1 MNNREK
7 GKALIL
13 TAERVIKR
21 DLGGAVKDGDFNM
34 VVRRAQEAVEL
45 VLKGALTVL
54 GIEYPKIHD
63 VGKVFAD
70 VVQRKVGTMES
81 EILEKI
87 IHISTRLSENRAPAF
102 YGERSYG
109 EGEAKEAHCD
119 ALFVLDKVKDLLKE
133 SMG

>member
-7 GKALIL
+7 GKVLIL
-13 TAERVIKR
+13 RAERVIKR
-21 DLGGAVKDGDFNM
+21 DLEGAVKDKDFDM

-45 VLKGALTVL
+45 VLKGALTIL

-119 ALFVLDKVKDLLKE
+119 ALFVLDRVKELLKE
-133 SMG
+133 GME

>member
-7 GKALIL
+7 GKVLIL
-13 TAERVIKR
+13 RAERVIRR
-21 DLGGAVKDGDFNM
+21 DLEGAVKDKDFDM

-45 VLKGALTVL
+45 VLKGALTIL

-119 ALFVLDKVKDLLKE
+119 ALFVLDKVKELLKE
-133 SMG
+133 GME

>member
-7 GKALIL
+7 GRALIL
-13 TAERVIKR
+13 RAERVIER
-21 DLGGAVKDGDFNM
+21 DLEGAVKDGDFNM
-34 VVRRAQEAVEL
+34 AVRRAQEAVEL

-70 VVQRKVGTMES
+70 VVRRKVGSVES

-87 IHISTRLSENRAPAF
+87 IHKW
-102 YGERSYG
+102 Y
-109 EGEAKEAHCD
+109 
-119 ALFVLDKVKDLLKE
+119 
-133 SMG
+133 

>member
-13 TAERVIKR
+13 RAERVIKR
-21 DLGGAVKDGDFNM
+21 DLEGAVQDGDFNM

-45 VLKGALTVL
+45 VLKGALTLL

-87 IHISTRLSENRAPAF
+87 IHISTRLS
-102 YGERSYG
+102 
-109 EGEAKEAHCD
+109 
-119 ALFVLDKVKDLLKE
+119 
-133 SMG
+133 